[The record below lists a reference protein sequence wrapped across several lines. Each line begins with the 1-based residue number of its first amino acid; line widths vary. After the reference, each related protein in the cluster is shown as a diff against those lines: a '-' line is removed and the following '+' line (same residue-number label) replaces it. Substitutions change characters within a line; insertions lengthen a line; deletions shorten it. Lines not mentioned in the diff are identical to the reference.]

1 MLSKLSNELHVILS
15 TKKEEGD
22 KVINIQ
28 ELQPLIVER
37 LLSLNPEKIILFG
50 SYAYGTPRNDSDIDL
65 LLVKDNAEEN
75 IEATALMKLRDL
87 MKQYK
92 IGFDVLSASSRSL
105 SERSDPFYTEDILSK
120 GLVIYGK

>member
-1 MLSKLSNELHVILS
+1 MV
-15 TKKEEGD
+15 
-22 KVINIQ
+22 NIK

-65 LLVKDNAEEN
+65 FLVKDNAEEN

-92 IGFDVLSASSRSL
+92 VGFDVLSASSRFL

-120 GLVIYGK
+120 GLVLYGK